1 MSIRR
6 LRQTLT
12 YLTVILATLVAMFL
26 FQRFQQQKGLRQI
39 AAQVTTICNLPEIH
53 REITIR
59 HATIDRS
66 EDRQFVD
73 VILALSGPTKT
84 LDTWLEKID
93 EWEKKRPGVIQNHK
107 IREAEMSSRVDFSAE
122 VYLK

>member
-39 AAQVTTICNLPEIH
+39 AAQVTTICNLPEIP

>member
-1 MSIRR
+1 
-6 LRQTLT
+6 
-12 YLTVILATLVAMFL
+12 MFL
-26 FQRFQQQKGLRQI
+26 FHRFQQQKGLRQI
-39 AAQVTTICNLPEIH
+39 AAQVTTICNLPEIPK
-53 REITIR
+53 EITIR

-73 VILALSGPTKT
+73 VILALTGPTET

-122 VYLK
+122 VYHK

>member
-26 FQRFQQQKGLRQI
+26 FQRFQQQKSLRHV
-39 AAQVTTICNLPEIH
+39 AAQITTLCRLPEIPE
-53 REITIR
+53 EITVR
-59 HATIDRS
+59 HATIDPS

-73 VILALSGPTKT
+73 VILALTGPTET
-84 LDTWLEKID
+84 LDTWLEEVD

-107 IREAEMSSRVDFSAE
+107 IREAEMSSRVDISAE
-122 VYLK
+122 VFLK